1 MHHKHKGG
9 NMSQAKKGPSNQYGN
24 TIGSKNQKQR
34 NINYK
39 WAKDFNKK
47 PPSIISKS
55 TEKV

>member
-1 MHHKHKGG
+1 
-9 NMSQAKKGPSNQYGN
+9 MSQAKKGPSNQYGN